1 MSANSAPTQELL
13 KPAST
18 PFMTLSLFI
27 GLMLN
32 LLPWSGAA
40 LLLRP
45 DFVALTLLFWSI
57 REPRRMGI
65 GVAWAMGLMIDVA
78 DGVLFG
84 QNALAYSLAVYIA
97 LILHRRILQF
107 SPWQQAFYALLLL
120 LLLQAITLLIRLA
133 TGTTFSGMGYFA
145 ASVTG
150 ALLWPLLTLLLQ
162 LPQKAEPK
170 RDQI

>member
-1 MSANSAPTQELL
+1 MPANGAPTQELL
-13 KPAST
+13 KPASAS
-18 PFMTLSLFI
+18 FMAFSLFT

-32 LLPWSGAA
+32 LLPWSGLA

-84 QNALAYSLAVYIA
+84 QNALAYSLAVFIA

-107 SPWQQAFYALLLL
+107 SPWQQTFYALLLL
-120 LLLQAITLLIRLA
+120 LLLQAMTLLIRLA
-133 TGTTFSGMGYFA
+133 TGAAFSGMGYFA
-145 ASVTG
+145 TCITG

>member
-1 MSANSAPTQELL
+1 MHASSAQELL

-18 PFMTLSLFI
+18 PFMAFSLFA

-32 LLPWSGAA
+32 LLPWSGTA

-45 DFVALTLLFWSI
+45 DFAALALLFWSI

-65 GVAWAMGLMIDVA
+65 GVAWGMGLMIDVA

-84 QNALAYSLAVYIA
+84 QNALAYSLAVFIA
-97 LILHRRILQF
+97 LVLHRRILQF

-120 LLLQAITLLIRLA
+120 LLLQTITLLIRLA
-133 TGTTFSGMGYFA
+133 TGAAFSGMGYFA
-145 ASVTG
+145 ASFTG
-150 ALLWPLLTLLLQ
+150 ALLWPLLTLVLQ

-170 RDQI
+170 RD

>member
-1 MSANSAPTQELL
+1 
-13 KPAST
+13 
-18 PFMTLSLFI
+18 MTFSLFSA
-27 GLMLN
+27 LMLN

-45 DFVALTLLFWSI
+45 DFLAITLLYWTI

-84 QNALAYSLAVYIA
+84 QNALAYALAVFIA
-97 LILHRRILQF
+97 IVLHRRILMF
-107 SPWQQAFYALLLL
+107 SPWQQTFYAFLLL
-120 LLLQAITLLIRLA
+120 LLLQAMTLTIRLFA
-133 TGTTFSGMGYFA
+133 GVDFTGMGYFA

-150 ALLWPLLTLLLQ
+150 ALLWPLLSTLLQ
-162 LPQKAEPK
+162 LPQKVEPK
-170 RDQI
+170 RD

>member
-1 MSANSAPTQELL
+1 MHANGSKAHELL
-13 KPAST
+13 KPARAS
-18 PFMTLSLFI
+18 FMAFSLFI

-32 LLPWSGAA
+32 LLPWSGVA
-40 LLLRP
+40 LVLRP

-97 LILHRRILQF
+97 YVLHRRILLF
-107 SPWQQAFYALLLL
+107 TPWQQTFYALLLL
-120 LLLQAITLLIRLA
+120 LLLQLMTLLIRLA
-133 TGTTFSGMGYFA
+133 TGAAFNGMSYFA
-145 ASVTG
+145 SSVTG

-170 RDQI
+170 REQL

>member
-1 MSANSAPTQELL
+1 MHANGSAPQVLL

-18 PFMTLSLFI
+18 LFMSFSLFV

-32 LLPWSGAA
+32 LLPWSGTA

-45 DFVALTLLFWSI
+45 DFVALALLFWSI
-57 REPRRMGI
+57 REPHRMGI

-84 QNALAYSLAVYIA
+84 QNALAYSLAVFIA

-107 SPWQQAFYALLLL
+107 SPRQQTFYALLLL
-120 LLLQAITLLIRLA
+120 LLLQTMTLLIRLA
-133 TGTTFSGMGYFA
+133 TGAAFSGMGYFA
-145 ASVTG
+145 ASFTG

-170 RDQI
+170 RD

>member
-1 MSANSAPTQELL
+1 MHANGAATQELL
-13 KPAST
+13 KPARAS
-18 PFMTLSLFI
+18 FMALSLFI

-32 LLPWSGAA
+32 LLPWNGIA

-78 DGVLFG
+78 DGVLLG
-84 QNALAYSLAVYIA
+84 QNALAYSLAVYTA
-97 LILHRRILQF
+97 LILHRRILLF
-107 SPWQQAFYALLLL
+107 SPWQQTFYALLLL
-120 LLLQAITLLIRLA
+120 LLLQLMTLLIRLA
-133 TGTTFSGMGYFA
+133 TGAAFSGMGYFA
-145 ASVTG
+145 SSFTG